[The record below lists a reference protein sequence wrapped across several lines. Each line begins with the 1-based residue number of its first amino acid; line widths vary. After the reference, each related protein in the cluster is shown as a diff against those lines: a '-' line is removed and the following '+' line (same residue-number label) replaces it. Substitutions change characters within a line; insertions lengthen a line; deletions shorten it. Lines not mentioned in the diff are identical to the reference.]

1 MDEFADKMIEDKMRE
16 IQKAQGLN
24 PDESDESL
32 DIKYSDDGDS
42 MLGGSE
48 EGEDDFFGGEN
59 SLSDVDIGGQEQELE
74 GDDDSEM
81 PMDSQDS
88 EEQEEDYGEELHQE
102 EVTKKD
108 IKNQPKKKKVG
119 KDVYDSY
126 EEFAHMLSDSEDE
139 QASKHIDAKLSGV
152 KRSHFESQMHL

>member
-1 MDEFADKMIEDKMRE
+1 M
-16 IQKAQGLN
+16 Q
-24 PDESDESL
+24 
-32 DIKYSDDGDS
+32 
-42 MLGGSE
+42 GGSE
-48 EGEDDFFGGEN
+48 EGEDDFFGGED

-74 GDDDSEM
+74 GDDDSEI

-88 EEQEEDYGEELHQE
+88 EEQEEDYGEELLQE

-119 KDVYDSY
+119 KDVYASY

-152 KRSHFESQMHL
+152 KRSHFER